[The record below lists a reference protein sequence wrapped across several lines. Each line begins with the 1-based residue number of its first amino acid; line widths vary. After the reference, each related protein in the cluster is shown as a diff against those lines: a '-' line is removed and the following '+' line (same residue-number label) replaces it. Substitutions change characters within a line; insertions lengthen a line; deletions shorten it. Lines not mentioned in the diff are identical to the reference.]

1 MKNNLEGT
9 NSRLMEGEEE
19 IRELE
24 DRVVE
29 ITDTEKNKEKRMNKT
44 EEDLRDLWDN
54 SKCTNICILRV
65 PEEKR
70 DRKGQRKY
78 LKRL

>member
-54 SKCTNICILRV
+54 SKCTNIFILRV